1 MRQLTFSRTA
11 LFAAAAMGGLLL
23 TGGAALAQVRIFEQA
38 PSIEQLRNIMIPE
51 SRPGQSRSIVLL
63 RADAMPR
70 TNAVQAAMVQQD
82 EPAPMAQPAMQPM
95 VQPNRVERAP
105 MVAEPV
111 RPSMTAA
118 KAAPRA
124 EQQAANDE
132 AGIVGF
138 RINFALDSATLP
150 STAYAFIDRMA
161 ELMQQEPQVKLQV
174 EGHTD
179 ALGSADYNQGL
190 SERRAAAVASYL
202 VHQRGIAAERLV
214 VMGKG
219 MAEPMT
225 QDPYDGKNRRVQ
237 FVRIG

>member
-63 RADAMPR
+63 RADTMPR

-105 MVAEPV
+105 MAAEPV
-111 RPSMTAA
+111 RPTMTAA
-118 KAAPRA
+118 PRPRRVP
-124 EQQAANDE
+124 NNRRPTTRP
-132 AGIVGF
+132 GS
-138 RINFALDSATLP
+138 SASASTSRSTP
-150 STAYAFIDRMA
+150 PPCPATPMPSSTAW
-161 ELMQQEPQVKLQV
+161 Q
-174 EGHTD
+174 
-179 ALGSADYNQGL
+179 S
-190 SERRAAAVASYL
+190 
-202 VHQRGIAAERLV
+202 
-214 VMGKG
+214 
-219 MAEPMT
+219 
-225 QDPYDGKNRRVQ
+225 
-237 FVRIG
+237 